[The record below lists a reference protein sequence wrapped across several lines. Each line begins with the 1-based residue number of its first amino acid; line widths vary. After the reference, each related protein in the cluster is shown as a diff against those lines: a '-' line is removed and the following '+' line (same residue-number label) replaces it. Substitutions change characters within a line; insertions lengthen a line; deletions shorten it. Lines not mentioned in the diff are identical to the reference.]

1 MSEFT
6 KVTVIGSARKAT
18 LVVPSTDPVGAHL
31 SDLAALLNEPIS
43 ADAGP
48 LALVTPFGIDLD
60 PQLSLTDQDIFDGAV
75 LHLAHADELPP
86 PPEVSDVTDVV
97 ADVRDTQVAS
107 WGGPHRVTL
116 GALVVGALTF
126 AAAMTLVGAWAWVVS
141 AGVFL
146 LGGVLAVMLGL
157 LGRSAAAT
165 LATASTIG
173 AGVALAIAVVG
184 FLPGSAGHPGVLVG
198 AIATIVWLALGIGFG
213 VGGRSAGALVGAGAG
228 VVLAAAA
235 TGMMLAGIDGDW
247 VAAVMAVVIVAVLGL
262 VPSLVLAWSGVTSLD
277 DRAIAGELPQRD
289 AVVATTSRAYRMLS
303 WALFAIAPAAAFA
316 GGWLAASSN
325 IWAALLGVAV
335 IVVLLT
341 RTRVVPLGLQAWP
354 LWVAGLA
361 AAAIGLT
368 MSPLLPL
375 WARVVLIVIAS
386 GLAVSLTLARPAAHV
401 RVRLRRIGDKE
412 EALAIVAIAP

>member
-165 LATASTIG
+165 SSGRPTDR
-173 AGVALAIAVVG
+173 
-184 FLPGSAGHPGVLVG
+184 GSG
-198 AIATIVWLALGIGFG
+198 
-213 VGGRSAGALVGAGAG
+213 
-228 VVLAAAA
+228 
-235 TGMMLAGIDGDW
+235 
-247 VAAVMAVVIVAVLGL
+247 
-262 VPSLVLAWSGVTSLD
+262 
-277 DRAIAGELPQRD
+277 
-289 AVVATTSRAYRMLS
+289 
-303 WALFAIAPAAAFA
+303 
-316 GGWLAASSN
+316 
-325 IWAALLGVAV
+325 
-335 IVVLLT
+335 
-341 RTRVVPLGLQAWP
+341 
-354 LWVAGLA
+354 
-361 AAAIGLT
+361 
-368 MSPLLPL
+368 
-375 WARVVLIVIAS
+375 
-386 GLAVSLTLARPAAHV
+386 
-401 RVRLRRIGDKE
+401 
-412 EALAIVAIAP
+412 